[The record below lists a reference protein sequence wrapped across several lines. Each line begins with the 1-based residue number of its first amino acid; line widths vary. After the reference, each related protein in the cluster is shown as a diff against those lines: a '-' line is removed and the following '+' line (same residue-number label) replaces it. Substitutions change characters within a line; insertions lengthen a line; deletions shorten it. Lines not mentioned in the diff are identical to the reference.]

1 MRASPCRRGRGGST
15 SRACTSPST
24 FWKRIRFA
32 GGPSRSSSTSCTAEA
47 RRAPLA
53 SAPTS
58 SRCCRRCCASC
69 RRPRPHRSTISDT
82 GVTGLPARR
91 APWPRRLL
99 GFLLRSAGI
108 LCKTALVFVC
118 LAVLLSL
125 VATKAVSRA
134 AVEAMEEEEGE
145 TPSSVSRASTRWAAP
160 GAPGRRSSCS
170 GPANKTRT

>member
-1 MRASPCRRGRGGST
+1 M
-15 SRACTSPST
+15 
-24 FWKRIRFA
+24 
-32 GGPSRSSSTSCTAEA
+32 
-47 RRAPLA
+47 
-53 SAPTS
+53 
-58 SRCCRRCCASC
+58 
-69 RRPRPHRSTISDT
+69 
-82 GVTGLPARR
+82 TGLPARR

-118 LAVLLSL
+118 LTVLLSL

-134 AVEAMEEEEGE
+134 AVEAMEEEGE

-170 GPANKTRT
+170 DPANKTRT